1 MVDAQ
6 KLAGEFGARST
17 VGAVKRAEQSYMVAL
32 AGMVAAMLV
41 TLVALW
47 FYFRRAVLAPM
58 QTAVGFAGRIAS
70 GDLTARIQAKSE
82 DEAGQLL
89 RSLEKMQASLGGVVA
104 QVRSSADAVATASA
118 RWPPERPIY
127 PSAPKS
133 RLQASKRPRPAW
145 RSSRAR

>member
-1 MVDAQ
+1 M
-6 KLAGEFGARST
+6 
-17 VGAVKRAEQSYMVAL
+17 MAL

-89 RSLEKMQASLGGVVA
+89 RSLERMQASLADVVA
-104 QVRSSADAVATASA
+104 QVRSLRRCGGHGVQPGG
-118 RWPPERPIY
+118 RRKRPIY

-133 RLQASKRPRPAW
+133 RLRASKRPRPAW